1 MLSFLVLWLLRQ
13 VWVNEL
19 GLKYKVLPEM
29 GQKTG
34 AFSLFCRIASLC
46 VSFPSGLYGVPSA
59 CFHPVHICIMAERI
73 RISPFL
79 PPC

>member
-1 MLSFLVLWLLRQ
+1 MLIFLTLWLLRQ

-34 AFSLFCRIASLC
+34 ASLSLA
-46 VSFPSGLYGVPSA
+46 LD
-59 CFHPVHICIMAERI
+59 
-73 RISPFL
+73 ISPRTPVSL
-79 PPC
+79 